1 MKLPRLMPLPAH
13 ASKWSPVEMV
23 PPVFFDCRKY
33 ALLAPVSCEEMALAE
48 LGMASA
54 ATNSRKVL
62 RLPTI
67 SLMRPRVRLFGWA
80 GRSDAWFLLVRG
92 TERRAACYDSA
103 R

>member
-1 MKLPRLMPLPAH
+1 M
-13 ASKWSPVEMV
+13 
-23 PPVFFDCRKY
+23 
-33 ALLAPVSCEEMALAE
+33 PVSFEEMALAV

-62 RLPTI
+62 RLPTS

-80 GRSDAWFLLVRG
+80 GVFMSVIPPGEGGR
-92 TERRAACYDSA
+92 ERRAAWYDPV